1 MCILAVSRNLLC
13 REFLTLGFYLLIF
26 CLIKLFSINLP
37 ELSRSYS
44 VSQMSRI
51 KMKLSTCLNMLSN
64 SSKLKNV
71 VITKNCKTTA
81 TRETYFG
88 GKCFQELLKMQTMC
102 CCQVCCLPLFLYR
115 LWHHEFENFLSL
127 KIYNKKI
134 FSGWFTY
141 HSTNVF
147 LNIVILE
154 FSCLI
159 L

>member
-88 GKCFQELLKMQTMC
+88 GKCF
-102 CCQVCCLPLFLYR
+102 
-115 LWHHEFENFLSL
+115 HEFENFLSL